1 VVTIEEYQ
9 REDDEMRRACGVY
22 IILGFLLPLLA
33 GCSLYRNA
41 VIWPRERSAEKD
53 FEEKKYHSAITK
65 YEYLSINHPDL
76 KKRQTFLMK
85 KGLSLYLLRSY
96 HEAEKAFRDYIAL
109 YPDGVF
115 RAESE
120 AYLTKIEALR
130 SEKERNYVLQREQ
143 MKGDVQLLTQMIERD
158 PYNAPVHYDLA
169 NKLWELG
176 KYNEAAQHYLKAGE
190 IDAALK
196 ESDLLKN
203 RLMINASGEVVPIT
217 PERQKDMDR
226 EKNPIVVF
234 DVNSYYQR
242 GKPDYLGASKSYQT
256 VAGKVR
262 NQSKNTLHQVS
273 VTVNFYNIQH
283 DLLDTQS
290 YYVGTMGPR
299 EVRAFLV
306 KGQNYDNLYNMDH
319 FECVSSYQ

>member
-1 VVTIEEYQ
+1 
-9 REDDEMRRACGVY
+9 MRRVGGVY
-22 IILGFLLPLLA
+22 FILGCILPLLV
-33 GCSLYRNA
+33 GCSLYSNA
-41 VIWPRERSAEKD
+41 LFLPREQSAEKD

-65 YEYLSINHPDL
+65 FEYLSINHPDPQ
-76 KKRQTFLMK
+76 KRQAFLMK

-109 YPDGVF
+109 YPNGMYK
-115 RAESE
+115 AESE

-143 MKGDVQLLTQMIERD
+143 MKGDVQLLTQMLERD
-158 PYNAPVHYDLA
+158 PYNAQVHYDLA

-196 ESDLLKN
+196 ETELLKN
-203 RLMINASGEVVPIT
+203 RLMINGKGDTVPIT
-217 PERQKDMDR
+217 PELQKELDR
-226 EKNPIVVF
+226 EKNPVVIF
-234 DVNSYYQR
+234 DVHSYYQR
-242 GKPDYLGASKSYQT
+242 GKRDYLGASKSYQT

-262 NQSKNTLHQVS
+262 NQSKNTIQKIS
-273 VTVNFYNIQH
+273 ISVNFYNLQH
-283 DLLDTQS
+283 DILDTQS
-290 YYVGTMGPR
+290 YYVGTMGPQ

-319 FECVSSYQ
+319 FECVPSFQ